1 MRIEAET
8 ASHRARQM
16 TGLATGRFITL
27 EGGEGV
33 GKSVQAARLEAR
45 LAGLGLKVVRAVAFR
60 PSQSKSNAH

>member
-8 ASHRARQM
+8 ASRRARQM
-16 TGLATGRFITL
+16 TRQAKGRFITL

-33 GKSVQAARLEAR
+33 GKSVQARRLEAR
-45 LAGLGLKVVRAVAFR
+45 LAALGLEVVRAVAFQ